1 MKEKIEE
8 IIEKY
13 VDEDCGREYYSGVR
27 YDEEDNEFLIED
39 ELKDF
44 LNKNNVTYQLTKEYG
59 FDSPGYSEDFL
70 ALAYLDESNQLQL
83 ETVILECF

>member
-44 LNKNNVTYQLTKEYG
+44 LNKNNVTYQLTKEDG